1 MTTSAPIAEHPRE
14 SLARSLYE
22 LRLPTELHRL
32 GRRPYGLSESGE
44 VIAEYNGKSVTA
56 SIGYMQDYIG
66 RREQRSIVASAS
78 ASERHA
84 AVRQAQDAALDQLV
98 AMLNEAIDDPRYHVT
113 REDLLNSSNN
123 YTYEFGVFV
132 DDYCR
137 AISGDPEFYF
147 NRGITTIP
155 PAIAAIARP
164 LGIRRVYEL
173 VPEFT
178 AKFISTDIRVVSTEA
193 TSAVLQW
200 YGAEQIM
207 RVPEQ
212 HRVAYTRFGCRA
224 YQGAFASVPAA
235 VFNRPPARV
244 EELRCQLD
252 GSECCEWRFTWDAP
266 NPARTSTAFVIG
278 AVLSGLSA
286 LLLTRLPSLPSWSG
300 WLWVPIPFL
309 AALAW
314 REYRALR
321 AEISRR
327 DEMIVEQRA
336 VAEEQYDR
344 NDKAQAE
351 LQVVNT
357 NLREKISELST
368 LYEVGTALRGELDLE
383 TMLQQVLEPIVHN
396 LGVDRALLMLADT
409 ERGVLQ
415 TKSTFGGTPEITAAA
430 SVLELPLS
438 LWESNLI
445 KVYFSDGP
453 LYFVTTEDETGIN
466 KRLAEALKVESWMG
480 APLIWKSQR
489 LGVLAL
495 DNGNSGCPLP
505 PALTDLLFNAASQIA
520 SGIDSR
526 LLYRTLEDR
535 VARRTEEL
543 RAARFEAECASA
555 AKSEFLATMSHE
567 IRTPMN
573 AVVGMTSLL
582 LDTSLDEEQH
592 EFARTIRSSSD
603 ALLVIINDIL
613 DFSKIE
619 AGKLDLEEEPFELH
633 ECIESALD
641 LIVPKV
647 VEKGLELVR
656 LVDDAAP
663 RTVVGDVTRLRQ
675 ILVNLL
681 NNAAKFTERGE
692 VELSVHSR
700 ALPGG
705 GEAQHQLSFAVRDTG
720 IGIPADQM
728 DSLFKSFSQVD
739 ASTTRRFGGTGLG
752 LAISKRL
759 CQLMGGEISVAS
771 SGIPGQGST
780 FTATVVLRA
789 VSETAERARE
799 AGHAALVGKRALI
812 VDDNETNRR
821 VLRLQTQAW
830 GLVPREAASAQ
841 DALELLRTGACFD
854 VALLDVEMPTM
865 DGLQLAAAMRSF
877 PSCARLPLI
886 LLSSIGQGAGLSGV
900 EFAAILHKPIKPAR
914 LSNTLVRIFAGPDA
928 PLLMREEATDSE
940 FDKGLAA
947 RLPLRILLAEDNQV
961 NQRLALSLLARMG
974 YSADVA
980 GNGIEVLAAVR
991 RQRYDVILMD
1001 MMMPEM
1007 DGIEAARRIC
1017 TEWREGERPRMV
1029 AMTANVMRDARE
1041 ACLAAGMSDHIGKP
1055 IRVRELQ
1062 AALERSGRAIASTST
1077 PALTSTAVAPGASS
1091 DEPASGSLV
1100 TAKFAEEP
1108 TFDPATL
1115 QELVDFLEETETAES
1130 MIVSFAERA
1139 PALLGTMRAAL
1150 AQGGQDDLRGAAHS
1164 MKGMSGAVGTRRL
1177 AAIAAELEMQAR
1189 RGTLE
1194 GSTTLLAELEHELAL
1209 AGHALEAER
1218 TRLQLL
1224 SGSQH

>member
-1 MTTSAPIAEHPRE
+1 MTPSTPITEHPKE
-14 SLARSLYE
+14 SLTPSSYE
-22 LRLPTELHRL
+22 LQLPTDLHRL
-32 GRRPYGLSESGE
+32 GRRPYGVSESGE

-56 SIGYMQDYIG
+56 SIAYMQDYIG
-66 RREQRSIVASAS
+66 RRVQRSIAASAS
-78 ASERHA
+78 AFERRA
-84 AVRQAQDAALDQLV
+84 VVRQAQEAALEQLV
-98 AMLNEAIDDPRYHVT
+98 SMLNEAIDDPRYSVT
-113 REDLLNSSNN
+113 QEYLRNPSNN

-164 LGIRRVYEL
+164 LGLRRVYEL
-173 VPEFT
+173 IPEFT
-178 AKFISTDIRVVSTEA
+178 TKFINTDLRVVSTEP
-193 TSAVLQW
+193 TSALLQW
-200 YGAEQIM
+200 YGTKQIM

-224 YQGAFASVPAA
+224 YQGAFAAIPAV
-235 VFNRPPARV
+235 VFDQPPARV

-278 AVLSGLSA
+278 AVLSGVSA
-286 LLLTRLPSLPSWSG
+286 FLLTRLSSLPSWSG

-314 REYRALR
+314 REHRSIR
-321 AEISRR
+321 AELGRR
-327 DEMIVEQRA
+327 DAMIVEQRA
-336 VAEEQYDR
+336 IAEEQYDR
-344 NDKAQAE
+344 SEKARAE
-351 LQVVNT
+351 LQVANT
-357 NLREKISELST
+357 KLRERISEITT
-368 LYEVGTALRGELDLE
+368 LYEVGTAIRGELDLE
-383 TMLQQVLEPIVHN
+383 TMLQQALEPIVHN

-409 ERGVLQ
+409 ERGVLR

-430 SVLELPLS
+430 NALALPLS
-438 LWESNLI
+438 DREIRLV

-453 LYFVTTEDETGIN
+453 LYFATTAGETGIN
-466 KRLAEALKVESWMG
+466 KLLVETLKVEAWMA
-480 APLIWKSQR
+480 APLIWKGQR

-495 DNGNSGCPLP
+495 DNGNSGRPLP
-505 PALTDLLFNAASQIA
+505 PALADLLFNAASQIA
-520 SGIDSR
+520 SGIDSL
-526 LLYRTLEDR
+526 LLYRTLEER

-543 RAARFEAECASA
+543 RAARIEAERASA

-582 LDTSLDEEQH
+582 LDTSLDEEQR
-592 EFARTIRSSSD
+592 EFAHAIRSSSD

-619 AGKLDLEEEPFELH
+619 AGKLDLEEEPFELQ

-641 LIVPKV
+641 LVAPKAD
-647 VEKGLELVR
+647 EKGLELVGM
-656 LVDDAAP
+656 VDETVP
-663 RTVVGDVTRLRQ
+663 QTVVGDVTRLRQ

-692 VELSVHSR
+692 VELSVQSR
-700 ALPGG
+700 ALPGD
-705 GEAQHQLSFAVRDTG
+705 GEARHQLSFIVRDTG
-720 IGIPADQM
+720 IGIPADRQ
-728 DSLFKSFSQVD
+728 DGLFKSFSQVD

-759 CQLMGGEISVAS
+759 CQLMGGEISVES

-789 VSETAERARE
+789 MSETAERARE

-821 VLRLQTQAW
+821 VLMLQTRAW
-830 GLVPREAASAQ
+830 GLVPQGAASAQ
-841 DALELLRTGACFD
+841 EAIDLLRQGESFD
-854 VALLDVEMPTM
+854 VALLDVEMPLM
-865 DGLQLAAAMRSF
+865 DGLQLAAAIRGF
-877 PSCARLPLI
+877 PACARLPLI
-886 LLSSIGQGAGLSGV
+886 LLSSIGQRPVPSGV
-900 EFAAILHKPIKPAR
+900 EFAAVLHKPIKPAR

-940 FDKGLAA
+940 FDKELAA
-947 RLPLRILLAEDNQV
+947 RLPLKILLAEDNQV
-961 NQRLALSLLARMG
+961 NQRLALSLLSRMG

-980 GNGIEVLAAVR
+980 GNGLEVLAAVR

-1007 DGIEAARRIC
+1007 DGVEAARRIC
-1017 TEWREGERPRMV
+1017 AEWREGERPRMV

-1062 AALERSGRAIASTST
+1062 AALERSGRALATAS
-1077 PALTSTAVAPGASS
+1077 ALATALDPGMSS
-1091 DEPASGSLV
+1091 SKSVSGSLV
-1100 TAKFAEEP
+1100 TTQSDEEP

-1115 QELVDFLEETETAES
+1115 QELSNFLEETDTAES
-1130 MIVSFAERA
+1130 LIVSFAERA
-1139 PALLGTMRAAL
+1139 PALLDTMRVAL
-1150 AQGGQDDLRGAAHS
+1150 AQGGQDDLRAAAHS
-1164 MKGMSGAVGTRRL
+1164 LKGMSGAVGTRRL
-1177 AAIAAELEMQAR
+1177 AAIAAELETRAR
-1189 RGTLE
+1189 RGALDDSTALFAQLE
-1194 GSTTLLAELEHELAL
+1194 CELCLAE
-1209 AGHALEAER
+1209 HALEAER
-1218 TRLQLL
+1218 VRLQSL
-1224 SGSQH
+1224 SGSA